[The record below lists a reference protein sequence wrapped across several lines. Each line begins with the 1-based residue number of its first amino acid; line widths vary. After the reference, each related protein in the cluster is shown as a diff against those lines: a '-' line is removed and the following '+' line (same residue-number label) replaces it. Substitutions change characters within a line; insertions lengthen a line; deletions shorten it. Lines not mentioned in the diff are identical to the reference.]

1 VVKEVP
7 DLPLHG
13 QLVELAGVICAFHPR
28 LDGHVVIVVL
38 VVVVV
43 LLLFVV
49 LLVGGG
55 DTVTQRV
62 KGDGAFVAFGGFG
75 GSNLLGG
82 F

>member
-1 VVKEVP
+1 MVEEVP

-28 LDGHVVIVVL
+28 LDGHVIIVVL
-38 VVVVV
+38 VVFVIVVF
-43 LLLFVV
+43 FVV
-49 LLVGGG
+49 LLVGRG

-62 KGDGAFVAFGGFG
+62 QGDGAFVAGGFG
-75 GSNLLGG
+75 RSNLLGG